1 MIFTQRNKRH
11 RKNGMN
17 AFDKR
22 IMQGIASIAGA
33 GFLVSGMTA
42 ASAKPVSPDFPTE
55 NIIESVSE
63 SEIITPIIDSTI
75 SLQVVQIPVVEGI
88 EKAEEPELS
97 KIEIIIEKPEPVIEE
112 KDTDDAKLPEELI
125 KTDDTNTEEAS
136 IANSDVDKVVS
147 GEKSAV
153 NFVAPLDSMNVSSSF
168 GYRIHPITGAGKLHA
183 GTDFGISCGTPVY
196 ATADGEVVHSGYKNG
211 TAGNIVE
218 IDHGVVDGSQVSS
231 NYYHLSET
239 IAENGSFVKQG
250 DVIGKVGTTGSSTGC
265 HLHWEIVQNGEKTD
279 PMIFLEK
286 F

>member
-22 IMQGIASIAGA
+22 IMRGIASIAGA
-33 GFLVSGMTA
+33 GLLVSGMTA
-42 ASAKPVSPDFPTE
+42 ASANPVSPGFPTE
-55 NIIESVSE
+55 NIIESVPE
-63 SEIITPIIDSTI
+63 SDIITPIIDSTV
-75 SLQVVQIPVVEGI
+75 SLQVVQIPVVEEV
-88 EKAEEPELS
+88 EKTKEPEMPKL
-97 KIEIIIEKPEPVIEE
+97 EVIIKKPESVIEE
-112 KDTDDAKLPEELI
+112 KDTDDA
-125 KTDDTNTEEAS
+125 NAEEAS
-136 IANSDVDKVVS
+136 ITNSDVDKAVS
-147 GEKSAV
+147 DEKSAV
-153 NFVAPLDSMNVSSSF
+153 DFVAPIDSMNVSSSF
-168 GYRIHPITGAGKLHA
+168 GYRIHPITGVGKLHA

-211 TAGNIVE
+211 TAGNVVE

-250 DVIGKVGTTGSSTGC
+250 DLIGKVGTTGTSTGC
-265 HLHWEIVQNGEKTD
+265 HLHWEIVQDGEKTD